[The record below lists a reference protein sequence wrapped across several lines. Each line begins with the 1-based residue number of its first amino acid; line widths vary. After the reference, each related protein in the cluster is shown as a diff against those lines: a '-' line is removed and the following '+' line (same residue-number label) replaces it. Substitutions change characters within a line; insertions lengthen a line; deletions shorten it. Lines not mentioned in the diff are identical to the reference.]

1 MKAVYRPSRCGG
13 PVTVATLL
21 VTLVWIT
28 GELPR
33 WYCRKSTEPPRTP
46 NTDKGEFKNL
56 WFFLE
61 TAVKFEQT
69 GRAGPENGRCGG
81 CFAAGTILIGYVW
94 GRNHW
99 FRTEAH
105 QERGIIK

>member
-1 MKAVYRPSRCGG
+1 MHAVYRPSRCGG
-13 PVTVATLL
+13 TVTVATLL
-21 VTLVWIT
+21 VALVCIT

-33 WYCRKSTEPPRTP
+33 WYRSKGTEHSQAK
-46 NTDKGEFKNL
+46 NTDKGKFKNL
-56 WFFLE
+56 WFLLE